1 MAQRTKESVASH
13 VQTELEELQSATTLP
28 FRQLLDAERITA
40 ALARTG
46 VKFRERV
53 FDPLTTLG
61 AFLSQAVA
69 SKDSSCEDAV
79 SRVLAE
85 RVANHQTPCSTDTSS
100 YCKAR
105 GRLTESLISD
115 LARETGQELARQ
127 AASEWLWKGRHHVMI
142 VDGSTVEM
150 ADTPENQ
157 AEYPQSR
164 TQKAGLGFPMLRMV
178 VLFSLA
184 VGTVLECTIGP
195 CRGKNTGEQNLFRRM
210 GGHAFQPN
218 DIVLGDRLYDAYRD
232 IAELKSRGVNSV
244 FGKNASRA
252 IDFRRG
258 RQLGPNDH
266 VVVWQRPKYD
276 ANRFDSY
283 EQWQSLPKEMNMRE
297 IKKIVRRKGGRTRSV
312 IVVTTLLDSAEYSAE
327 EVIDLFAQ
335 RWHCELDLRSLK
347 QAMGMCRLRCQT
359 PKMVRKELWVYLLAY
374 NLIRAR
380 MALAAAVHGP
390 ITPRSLS
397 FTAAK
402 THIHNFAPHMKGAS
416 ESTKDRLEA
425 ELLKA
430 IAASRVGRR
439 PGRKE
444 PRAVKKRQQKYS
456 YLTKPRAQARK
467 GLAA

>member
-1 MAQRTKESVASH
+1 MW
-13 VQTELEELQSATTLP
+13 
-28 FRQLLDAERITA
+28 
-40 ALARTG
+40 
-46 VKFRERV
+46 
-53 FDPLTTLG
+53 

-69 SKDSSCEDAV
+69 SKESSCEDAV

-85 RVANHQTPCSTDTSS
+85 RVANNQPACSADTSS

-115 LARETGQELARQ
+115 LVRETGQELARK
-127 AASEWLWKGRHHVMI
+127 AAPEWLWKGRHVMI

-164 TQKAGLGFPMLRMV
+164 TQKAGLGFPMMRMV
-178 VLFSLA
+178 VLISLA
-184 VGTVLECTIGP
+184 VGTVLECAIGP
-195 CRGKNTGEQNLFRRM
+195 CRGKSTGEQNLFRRM
-210 GGHAFQPN
+210 GNSFESN

-232 IAELKSRGVNSV
+232 IAELKARGVDSV

-252 IDFRRG
+252 MDFRRG
-258 RQLGPNDH
+258 RRLGPNDH
-266 VVVWQRPKYD
+266 VVVWQRPKYN

-283 EQWQSLPKEMNMRE
+283 EQWKSLPEKLEMRE
-297 IKKIVRRKGGRTRSV
+297 IKKSVRCKGRRTRSV
-312 IVVTTLLDSAEYSAE
+312 IIVTTLLDAEAYSAE
-327 EVIDLFAQ
+327 EVTDLFAL

-347 QAMGMCRLRCQT
+347 QAMGMCRLRCRT
-359 PKMVRKELWVYLLAY
+359 PAMVRKELWVYLLAY
-374 NLIRAR
+374 NLIRVR
-380 MALAAAVHGP
+380 MAQAAAVHGP
-390 ITPRSLS
+390 MPRSLS
-397 FTAAK
+397 LTAAK
-402 THIHNFAPHMKGAS
+402 THIHNFAPHMKAAS
-416 ESTKDRLEA
+416 KATQDRLEA

-430 IAASRVGRR
+430 IATNQVGQR